1 MVDIVHQS
9 EIPRPKIRTS
19 KEEYLII
26 INWIN
31 SRWVNNPIY
40 TRENLKKYYDDF
52 KHFTPDT
59 NWDAINGLYDEGRK
73 FAPTPSEWKARA
85 NRLAEGTGG
94 GGAVQYEAMLESG
107 SNREGL
113 NEYLSR
119 MNYDSFWHAVY
130 ETGHKRYKANALE
143 KHEDPETYK
152 RPWSEAK
159 DDYLASKKNS
169 RLAKILSNAVGE
181 EIK

>member
-9 EIPRPKIRTS
+9 EIPRPEIRTS
-19 KEEYLII
+19 KEEYLMI

-31 SRWVNNPIY
+31 ARWVNNTIY

-59 NWDAINGLYDEGRK
+59 NWEAVNDLYDEGRK
-73 FAPTPSEWKARA
+73 WAPTPSEWKAKA
-85 NRLAEGTGG
+85 NRIAEATGG
-94 GGAVQYEAMLESG
+94 GGAVQYEALLESG
-107 SNREGL
+107 GNRAGL
-113 NEYLSR
+113 EEYLSR
-119 MNYDSFWHAVY
+119 NNYDSFWHAVY
-130 ETGHKRYKANALE
+130 ETGHKRFKANALE

-152 RPWSEAK
+152 RPWSKAK